1 MNDDKVRI
9 FMELAGQALPTSPQP
24 PTEALRKLGAQ
35 LLLSDV
41 LEYIVDGLGLTPVL
55 GGTPIHNPNDLTFE
69 CRSPD
74 VDRLQ
79 MVDGLADVAYTMF
92 WNSLALGVPLE
103 AGFEEVALNNLEK
116 FVKLDRPAAYSLT
129 DGRKLV
135 PTPLWHLDLGIAWP
149 QEVASVELVEV
160 KGGWFAVG
168 KDEHGKVRK
177 PSSYRAVD
185 LRHLLS
191 SSG

>member
-1 MNDDKVRI
+1 MKDEKVRI
-9 FMELAGQALPTSPQP
+9 FMELAGQAVSGSQQP

-35 LLLSDV
+35 LLLSEV

-55 GGTPIHNPNDLTFE
+55 DGTPVRNPNALTFE
-69 CRSPD
+69 CKTPD

-103 AGFEEVALNNLEK
+103 AGFEEVASNNLEK
-116 FVKLDRPAAYSLT
+116 FVKLAQPVAYSSI

-135 PTPLWHLDLGIAWP
+135 PAPLWHLDLNIAWP
-149 QEVASVELVEV
+149 REVESVELIEV
-160 KGGWFAVG
+160 KGELFAVG
-168 KDEHGKVRK
+168 KDQYGKVRK

-185 LRHLLS
+185 LRHLLAV
-191 SSG
+191 GG